1 MKAGVALVLSL
12 LLTLMPHEHAR
23 PEQEIAASGDQ
34 RNGGA
39 RAFVL
44 EGEPTRVLVAMN
56 RIALLIFPAF
66 DSIAAVE
73 CASCL
78 QLDSAVKPDALPAD
92 VFFGVSI
99 DPKEP
104 VRLTL
109 KQVRPEGSRRR
120 RANLIV
126 VMASGRVIPV
136 EVETGSPP
144 AGNVYLFD
152 YPEPPG
158 PKRLSLSFEP
168 APGAKARDQL
178 ERRMEEALR
187 RSGQGAEAARASDER
202 LALKIWMPLKDEDFW
217 TLPFELQNLTAE
229 PVFLLQPRIT
239 IEREEIR
246 KLRFGRKKKITTSIE
261 NLPVKNA
268 RAPSKLPPRG
278 SFGGLVVFAAPSRDS
293 NQRLYLNIIDRD
305 RMDKPLRLQLE

>member
-1 MKAGVALVLSL
+1 MKPGVPLVLSVL
-12 LLTLMPHEHAR
+12 LMLLPHGYVR
-23 PEQEIAASGDQ
+23 PAGEITASSEQRSG
-34 RNGGA
+34 RA
-39 RAFVL
+39 RALLL
-44 EGEPTRVLVAMN
+44 EGEPTRVTLAMN
-56 RIALLIFPAF
+56 RIALLIFPDF

-78 QLDSAVKPDALPAD
+78 QLDSAVKPDGLPAD

-99 DPKEP
+99 DRREP

-109 KQVRPEGSRRR
+109 KQVRPEGPRRR
-120 RANLIV
+120 SANLIV
-126 VMASGRVIPV
+126 VMASGRVVPI
-136 EVETGSPP
+136 EVETGNPP
-144 AGNVYLFD
+144 AGNIYFFD

-158 PKRLSLSFEP
+158 PKRLSLP
-168 APGAKARDQL
+168 LGAAPRPKTRDQL
-178 ERRMEEALR
+178 ERRMDEALR
-187 RSGQGAEAARASDER
+187 RSGQGAEAARAADAR
-202 LALKIWMPLKDEDFW
+202 LALKSWTPLKDEDFW
-217 TLPFELQNLTAE
+217 ALPFELENLTAE

-239 IEREEIR
+239 IEREEIK

-278 SFGGLVVFAAPSRDS
+278 SFKGLVVFAAPSRDS
-293 NQRLYLNIIDRD
+293 NQRLYLNVIDRD

>member
-1 MKAGVALVLSL
+1 MKPGISL
-12 LLTLMPHEHAR
+12 LLWLLLVPVLHAR
-23 PEQEIAASGDQ
+23 AGPEETAAPGDQ
-34 RNGGA
+34 RRALA

-44 EGEPTRVLVAMN
+44 EGEPARVAVAMN

-99 DPKEP
+99 DRREP

-109 KQVRPEGSRRR
+109 KQVRPEGPRRR

-144 AGNVYLFD
+144 ASNVYFFD
-152 YPEPPG
+152 YPGPPG
-158 PKRLSLSFEP
+158 PKRLSLPLEP
-168 APGAKARDQL
+168 APGARAEDRL
-178 ERRMEEALR
+178 ERRMEETLR
-187 RSGQGAEAARASDER
+187 RSGQGAEAARASDAR
-202 LALKIWMPLKDEDFW
+202 LALKSWRLLKDEDFW
-217 TLPFELQNLTAE
+217 LLPFALENLTDE

-239 IEREEIR
+239 LEREEIK

-268 RAPSKLPPRG
+268 RAPSMLPPRG
-278 SFGGLVVFAAPSRDS
+278 SFRGVAVFAAPSRDS

-305 RMDKPLRLQLE
+305 RMDRPLRLQLE